1 MRITHKKII
10 IIIIIIFFYVA
21 WVGVHPSCKLLF
33 FFEVICMITMV
44 LLELFSICVLGEIGN
59 GILGLGDDAWMVE
72 ILFPKKK
79 GTFFVLWN
87 LWVSWVIAF

>member
-1 MRITHKKII
+1 M
-10 IIIIIIFFYVA
+10 
-21 WVGVHPSCKLLF
+21 F

-72 ILFPKKK
+72 ILFPKQK
-79 GTFFVLWN
+79 GTFFVL
-87 LWVSWVIAF
+87 